1 MLPLLNM
8 FQAVIDAV
16 VPVFGLILIGWLASR
31 YGLLSAAASE
41 AINRFVIYL
50 ALPALLFVA
59 MARADIDALTE
70 IEFAISY
77 GGATLLTMF
86 TYVWLSRRE
95 GLPAVTRT
103 INSMSAGYANTG
115 FMGVPLILMVL
126 GPHALTGIVI
136 IIVLTISLQFAL
148 TVIAIEWF
156 RAEGKNL
163 LPVMGKVGLSLLKN
177 PILMAPILGIVSSG
191 IGVVP
196 PSAVMGLLDLLADAA
211 TPCALLTIGLFL
223 AQSPAR
229 SASPAV
235 LQIIFLK
242 LFIHPVI
249 VGVMVLF
256 VFDLEP
262 VWAWT
267 AILAAAL
274 PVGTGPF
281 MLASMYR
288 ENPAVSA
295 RAILI
300 STIGSVVTVSIIIAW
315 LNLQSIV

>member
-1 MLPLLNM
+1 M
-8 FQAVIDAV
+8 FQAVLDAV

-31 YGLLSAAASE
+31 HGLLSTAASE

-59 MARADIDALTE
+59 MARADIEALTE

-77 GGATLLTMF
+77 GGATLITML
-86 TYVWLSRRE
+86 TYVWLSRPE
-95 GLPAVTRT
+95 GLPSVTRT

-126 GPHALTGIVI
+126 GPQALTAIVI
-136 IIVLTISLQFAL
+136 VIVLTISLQFAL
-148 TVIAIEWF
+148 TVIAIEWLQ
-156 RAEGKNL
+156 AKGKNL
-163 LPVMGKVGLSLLKN
+163 LPVMAKVGLSLLKN
-177 PILMAPILGIVSSG
+177 PILMAPMLGIASSAT
-191 IGVVP
+191 GVAP
-196 PSAVMGLLDLLADAA
+196 PSSIMGLLDLLADAA

-229 SASPAV
+229 SSSPAV
-235 LQIIFLK
+235 VQIILLK
-242 LFIHPVI
+242 LFIHPII
-249 VGVMVLF
+249 VGVLVLF
-256 VFDLEP
+256 IFDLP
-262 VWAWT
+262 PIWAWT

-281 MLASMYR
+281 MLASLYR

-300 STIGSVVTVSIIIAW
+300 STIGSVITISLIIAW

>member
-1 MLPLLNM
+1 M

-31 YGLLSAAASE
+31 HGLLGTAASE

-59 MARADIDALTE
+59 MARAEIEALTE
-70 IEFAISY
+70 IEFAVSY
-77 GGATLLTMF
+77 GGATLATMLA
-86 TYVWLSRRE
+86 YIWLSRRE
-95 GLPAVTRT
+95 GLPNITRT

-126 GPHALTGIVI
+126 GPEALTAIVI

-148 TVIAIEWF
+148 TVIAIEWL

-163 LPVMGKVGLSLLKN
+163 LPVLAKVGLSLLKN
-177 PILMAPILGIVSSG
+177 PILMAPLLGIASSAT
-191 IGVVP
+191 GVAP
-196 PSAVMGLLDLLADAA
+196 PSAIVGLLDLLADAA

-223 AQSPAR
+223 AQPPAR
-229 SASPAV
+229 STSPAI

-242 LFIHPVI
+242 LFAHPVI
-249 VGVMVLF
+249 AGVLVFF
-256 VFDLEP
+256 VFDLP
-262 VWAWT
+262 PIWAWT
-267 AILAAAL
+267 AVLAAAL

-281 MLASMYR
+281 MLASLYR

-300 STIGSVVTVSIIIAW
+300 STIGSVITISLIIAW